1 MGPATLR
8 RLLVAQPVLTGGAFG
23 ALICYAIT
31 SLSYPT
37 IHSVSF
43 LPLVP
48 GGLLLLLL
56 GVLFVYSPVYVLALT
71 FDLRRIQET
80 NPPEPRI
87 RFGMLAIGSQVG
99 YFLIPLIQAYDSG
112 FLDTLIFG
120 IAEFGLISIAA
131 VATVRHL
138 RVRR

>member
-1 MGPATLR
+1 MSPATLR

-23 ALICYAIT
+23 ALGCYAIT

-56 GVLFVYSPVYVLALT
+56 GVLFVYSPVYALALA
-71 FDLRRIQET
+71 FDLRRLRGT

-87 RFGMLAIGSQVG
+87 RVGMLAIGSQVG
-99 YFLIPLIQAYDSG
+99 YFLIPLIQAHDSG

-131 VATVRHL
+131 IATLRHL